1 MKKKLLGNLSP
12 EGYMRGM

>member
-1 MKKKLLGNLSP
+1 MYTKLGNLSQ